1 MDPSRRPESHDPGG
15 FPPSPYMGRPSHPNS
30 PTQVG
35 HMVLPPPFLDRR
47 RAIPLLY
54 ADLEKRGGPSS
65 EPRPRESSRR
75 TFGEA
80 ASGGRR
86 AGEAALRRAP
96 HHRWGTRTGGAD
108 ISWAAAITNGPGSR
122 KEPLHG
128 QVPRRP
134 GSQNAGFP
142 EGGRM
147 TWHSFLE
154 RDTSAGGPLSDG
166 MATDSEKRPSQSHP

>member
-1 MDPSRRPESHDPGG
+1 
-15 FPPSPYMGRPSHPNS
+15 
-30 PTQVG
+30 
-35 HMVLPPPFLDRR
+35 MVRPPPFLDRR

-65 EPRPRESSRR
+65 EPRPGESSRR

-154 RDTSAGGPLSDG
+154 RDTSAGGRPYPMEWPRIPRSGPRDLAFLPRTPKGPMGCRYPTPELSG
-166 MATDSEKRPSQSHP
+166 TGGF